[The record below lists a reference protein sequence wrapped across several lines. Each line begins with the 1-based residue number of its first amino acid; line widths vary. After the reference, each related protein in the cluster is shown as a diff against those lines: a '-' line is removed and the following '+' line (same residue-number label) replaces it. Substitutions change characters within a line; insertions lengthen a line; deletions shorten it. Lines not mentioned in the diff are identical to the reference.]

1 MYKGRCNST
10 LQKGIFLI
18 SFLKCILEHEG
29 SSYLPTLRYLVKEH
43 AQIGKLLLVK
53 HNNPSCS
60 HLHYLVTITLGHC
73 RTYIRMG
80 LVLCAFNGSHGN
92 IGSPVFT
99 GLSTL
104 NKTTND
110 KLVCESQQKYYQI
123 VLLNLNKKHIL
134 NIIKMIMDACF
145 FEL

>member
-1 MYKGRCNST
+1 MPSIKKKIPLSLSTYYLALSKGKVENSNGT
-10 LQKGIFLI
+10 
-18 SFLKCILEHEG
+18 S
-29 SSYLPTLRYLVKEH
+29 
-43 AQIGKLLLVK
+43 
-53 HNNPSCS
+53 
-60 HLHYLVTITLGHC
+60 
-73 RTYIRMG
+73 
-80 LVLCAFNGSHGN
+80 VLCVFNGSHGN